1 MYYDLVADP
10 IKLSAWRQRAHFEAS
25 RQGDAEILQIA
36 EIRLLYKLASNSTV
50 VAGRVRASGA
60 DLHGVGP
67 DTQHYRIAWAKRAAF
82 IRAEVELAA
91 ADDTGRHEVSRQAVR
106 PPNKRGDKV

>member
-25 RQGDAEILQIA
+25 RQGDAEVLQIA
-36 EIRLLYKLASNSTV
+36 EIRLLYKLASNSAV
-50 VAGRVRASGA
+50 VAGRAKAPGV

-67 DTQHYRIAWAKRAAF
+67 DTQYYRIARAKRTAF
-82 IRAEVELAA
+82 IRAKVDLPA
-91 ADDTGRHEVSRQAVR
+91 ADDAGRHEVSW
-106 PPNKRGDKV
+106 